1 MILHEKKDVPMTQNT
16 GLEFFDDP
24 KEPVMTICIGM
35 GENSIILDCSTIV
48 SEYSEG
54 KSTYLEKELNKL
66 SYREKYDA
74 LVSFHAGN
82 NGEDIFI
89 DEMNDRESIENNL
102 IFTITNKALVNDYKI
117 QLERMKKLR
126 ELKRL
131 NNYQYFQK
139 SNRRTRKCGKRR

>member
-16 GLEFFDDP
+16 GLEFSEYP

-35 GENSIILDCSTIV
+35 GENSISLDCSTIV

-54 KSTYLEKELNKL
+54 KSTYLEKKLNKL

-82 NGEDIFI
+82 NGENIFI
-89 DEMNDRESIENNL
+89 DEMNDRKFIESILILSITKESLINNQK
-102 IFTITNKALVNDYKI
+102 N
-117 QLERMKKLR
+117 QLEKMKK
-126 ELKRL
+126 E
-131 NNYQYFQK
+131 
-139 SNRRTRKCGKRR
+139 